1 VINDFL
7 ERYHL
12 FLKHPQFLWLLL
24 LLPLLAAWYFYRS
37 NKRASVLRISTTEM
51 LRNFPVPAKIK
62 WRPLLQ
68 VFQLLALAC
77 IIIALARPQRTNVS
91 ESIDSNGIDIVLSI
105 DISGSML
112 AEDFK
117 PNRLEAAK
125 KTASEFVRERSTDRI
140 GVVIFSGESFTL
152 CPVTI
157 DHNVVQE
164 QLDAIQ
170 SGMLQDGTAIGM
182 GLATAVDKL
191 RDAKGKSRVVIL
203 MTDGVNNTGL
213 IDPQTALEIAKAFKV
228 RVYTIGVGTE
238 GEALYPIQT
247 PYGIQKKLL
256 PVQIDEPLLRNI
268 SKQTGGRYYR
278 ATDNKSL
285 QHIYDEINQLEKT
298 KVQVNAYKQY
308 TETFFPFVFVAIA
321 LLMLELI
328 LRYTYFKSLP

>member
-1 VINDFL
+1 MINNFL

-12 FLKHPQFLWLLL
+12 LLKHPQFLWLLL
-24 LLPLLAAWYFYRS
+24 LVPLLIGWSLYR
-37 NKRASVLRISTTEM
+37 NKNRAIVWRVSTTEA
-51 LRNFPVPAKIK
+51 LRKFPVPLKVK

-68 VFQLLALAC
+68 MLNALTLVC

-91 ESIDSNGIDIVLSI
+91 ESIDSNGIDIVLSL

-125 KTASEFVRERSTDRI
+125 RTAAKFVLERPADRI

-157 DHNVVQE
+157 DHNVVNE
-164 QLDAIQ
+164 QLNGIQ

-191 RDAKGKSRVVIL
+191 RDAKGKSRVVVL

-213 IDPQTALEIAKAFKV
+213 IDPQTALEIAKAFKI
-228 RVYTIGVGTE
+228 RVYTIGVGTH

-247 PYGIQKKLL
+247 PYGTQKKML
-256 PVQIDEPLLRNI
+256 PVQIDEPLLRQI
-268 SKQTGGRYYR
+268 SKETGGRYYR
-278 ATDNKSL
+278 ATDNTSL

-298 KVQVNAYKQY
+298 KVEVNAYKQY
-308 TETFFPFVFVAIA
+308 SEAFFPFAFAAIA
-321 LLMLELI
+321 LLMLELL